1 MNLTPVSHE
10 ELRTR
15 LRRGVVTFAF
25 KKLNGDLRTAIGT
38 TDLAEVPREF
48 HPAGRGESSDK
59 VVVFF
64 DKEKR
69 QWRSLSKRVEVFM
82 L

>member
-25 KKLNGDLRTAIGT
+25 KKLNGDLRTAVGT
-38 TDLAEVPREF
+38 TDLSEVPREF
-48 HPAGRGESSDK
+48 HPTGRKESSDK

-64 DKEKR
+64 DTEKR
-69 QWRSLSKRVEVFM
+69 QWRSLSKQTEAFM